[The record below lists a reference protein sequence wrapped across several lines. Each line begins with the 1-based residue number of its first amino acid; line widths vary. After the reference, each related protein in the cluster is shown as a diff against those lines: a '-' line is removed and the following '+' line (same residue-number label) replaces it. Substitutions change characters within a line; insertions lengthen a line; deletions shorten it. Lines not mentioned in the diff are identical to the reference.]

1 MQEIFECSR
10 EYGYRH
16 YFYGSTPETLKL
28 LEEKLGETYGLDI
41 AGLESPPFRALTP
54 EEDEAAVERIN
65 ASGADFVWIGLGAP
79 KQERWMAAHEGLSL
93 IHIYRIC
100 KKATYV
106 FNMFYGKLAQYQRKD
121 DYEKIVTYMGRC
133 V

>member
-1 MQEIFECSR
+1 MTGPDLMQEIFECSR

-65 ASGADFVWIGLGAP
+65 ASGADFGLDTRLARPSRSVGWRP
-79 KQERWMAAHEGLSL
+79 MKGVCRGL
-93 IHIYRIC
+93 
-100 KKATYV
+100 
-106 FNMFYGKLAQYQRKD
+106 
-121 DYEKIVTYMGRC
+121 
-133 V
+133 